1 MSDGRVQSSLVLP
14 ARLGYLGPV
23 AAYINALAES
33 EGFDSSEIS
42 SVQLA
47 VEEIFVNIVKH
58 GFPDTPDASFQLDI
72 EVQSAGL
79 SLVFKVKGIPF
90 AFERLPQYD
99 PATVLS
105 GDFPKGLGL
114 FLARKSVDR
123 IVFQNLGR
131 NGYSIELTKM
141 LGRKRIDRYPGFEAK
156 DNSAELPKESKLG
169 QTNQYTI
176 RSLRPEEAIEVS
188 RCAYRAYGYTYEDY
202 IYYPDQIVEANRT
215 GHMHSLVAVTP
226 GGKII
231 GHHAIKKANTSDVI
245 GEVGVQFVQP
255 EYRNGGLGGKLTLAI
270 LEKGRALGL
279 SGLYT
284 RAVAGHMLS
293 QKMAES
299 RGVGCCAILLGV
311 FPSQVQF
318 KALTGTIQ
326 QKMSGVVYWLG
337 LGSARQR
344 RIFPTRE
351 LVPQLAR
358 IYEGIGVPCSCDTA
372 PGNGSTAGISESSQ
386 LILIRD
392 TVLDIA
398 TIEVHE
404 YGKDLLRQVRHQL
417 RILCLEQTPVIYLHL
432 NIEHPAAEQFL
443 PGLQEM
449 GFFFS
454 GVLPCGLA
462 GYDALILQYLNNL
475 SIDYESICLHSPSA
489 LELLAFIKGRD
500 PVQRELSSGTP

>member
-1 MSDGRVQSSLVLP
+1 MHSSLVLP

-42 SVQLA
+42 SIQLA

-58 GFPDTPDASFQLDI
+58 GFPDIADPSFQLDI
-72 EVQSAGL
+72 EIQPAGF

-90 AFERLPQYD
+90 DFERIPQYN
-99 PATVLS
+99 PATVRS
-105 GDFPKGLGL
+105 GDSPKGLGL
-114 FLARKSVDR
+114 FLARQAVDR

-131 NGYSIELTKM
+131 DGYSIELIKK
-141 LGRKRIDRYPGFEAK
+141 LGRKRIDCYPGVEAK
-156 DNSAELPKESKLG
+156 DNSAELSKESESKPG
-169 QTNQYTI
+169 QAAQYTI
-176 RSLRPEEAIEVS
+176 RSLRPEDAIEVS

-226 GGKII
+226 EGKIV

-255 EYRNGGLGGKLTLAI
+255 EYRKGGLGGRLTLAI
-270 LEKGRALGL
+270 MEKGRALGL
-279 SGLYT
+279 RGLYT
-284 RAVAGHMLS
+284 RAVAGHMVS

-299 RGVGCCAILLGV
+299 KGVGCCAILLGV

-318 KALTGTIQ
+318 KSLTGTIQ

-337 LGSARQR
+337 LGSPRPR
-344 RIFPTRE
+344 RIFPIRE
-351 LVPQLAR
+351 LVPQLLR
-358 IYEGIGVPCSCDTA
+358 IYEGLGVPCTCDA
-372 PGNGSTAGISESSQ
+372 ASGNGFTADISESSQ
-386 LILIRD
+386 LTLIRD
-392 TVLDIA
+392 TALDIA

-404 YGKDLLRQVRHQL
+404 YGKDLLKQVRYQL
-417 RILCLEQTPVIYLHL
+417 RTLCLEQTPVVYLHL
-432 NIEHPAAEQFL
+432 DIEHPATEQFL

-462 GYDALILQYLNNL
+462 GSDTLILQYLNNL
-475 SIDYESICLHSPSA
+475 KIDYESICLNSPSA
-489 LELLAFIKGRD
+489 FELLAFIKGRD
-500 PVQRELSSGTP
+500 PIQRELSSGIHEE